1 MEIVINNKK
10 PNTLCLNMIVKNESL
25 IITRLLDSVLSIIDC
40 YCICDT
46 GSTDNTV
53 NVIIDYFT
61 SKNIPG
67 KIVNEPFKNFCH
79 NRNFALQ
86 SCLGMSDFVLLLD
99 ADMIL
104 EINNFTKQML
114 DTGDSFFIFQ
124 GNDNFF
130 YQNLRILRNNGR
142 YKYNGVTHEYIDTPE
157 NNKSILLSKDVIFI
171 RDIGDGGCK
180 NNKFERDI
188 QLLTEGIKNE
198 PNNARYH
205 FYLANT
211 YRDLGKNELSI
222 EYYKKRINRK

>member
-86 SCLGMSDFVLLLD
+86 SCLGMSDHVLLLD

-104 EINNFTKQML
+104 ETRNFKKQQSLNRKNIQLNRTNAAPSNLVEQQKNNL
-114 DTGDSFFIFQ
+114 SE
-124 GNDNFF
+124 NDN
-130 YQNLRILRNNGR
+130 
-142 YKYNGVTHEYIDTPE
+142 
-157 NNKSILLSKDVIFI
+157 
-171 RDIGDGGCK
+171 
-180 NNKFERDI
+180 
-188 QLLTEGIKNE
+188 
-198 PNNARYH
+198 
-205 FYLANT
+205 
-211 YRDLGKNELSI
+211 
-222 EYYKKRINRK
+222 